1 MKNFI
6 LKNKSNLKKLSLFY
20 TVVFALSFIYYNV
33 YELFTAYLNSLE
45 IFDPMLTPVLFVC
58 VTGCVITFSVV
69 KLLLPNTE
77 MSMSKDLPKLLG
89 YIGIISAICLVGFF
103 SFVPF
108 FALGKLLYFLELKE
122 VGYFLL
128 FLVFPPVLIIHLYA
142 YLYLMYCNNKDKLRL
157 GLKEFLGKLFFDFEN
172 KKVN

>member
-6 LKNKSNLKKLSLFY
+6 LRNASNIKRLGIFY
-20 TVVFALSFIYYNV
+20 TVIFALSFIYYNC
-33 YELFTAYLNSLE
+33 YELFTSYLNGLE
-45 IFDPMLTPVLFVC
+45 KFDPMLTPMLFVSI
-58 VTGCVITFSVV
+58 TGCIITFSVM
-69 KLLLPNTE
+69 KLILPNTE

-89 YIGIISAICLVGFF
+89 YMGIISAICLVGFF

-128 FLVFPPVLIIHLYA
+128 FLVFPPVLMIHLYA

-157 GLKEFLGKLFFDFEN
+157 GLKEFLSKLFFDFKE
-172 KKVN
+172 KK